1 MNNQANYFTLNHR
14 VAFYV
19 PSTVQGDKQVSKH
32 ELEKRTNETAR
43 LLTSYF
49 GGATIEKVQGFYK
62 GKDNKYIV
70 ETVHKVISFT
80 SDSDLESHSQ
90 DLIRLAEQSC
100 KLWSQES
107 IGLEIDNKFIFID

>member
-1 MNNQANYFTLNHR
+1 MDYFTLNHR

-19 PSTVQGDKQVSKH
+19 PSTTEASTPIPAE
-32 ELEKRTNETAR
+32 ELERRTREVAA
-43 LLTSYF
+43 LLTSFF

-62 GKDNKYIV
+62 SKNGSYIV

-80 SDSDLESHSQ
+80 SDQDLATHSAE
-90 DLIRLAEQSC
+90 LIRLAEQSC
-100 KLWSQES
+100 KQWAQES

>member
-1 MNNQANYFTLNHR
+1 MDYFTLNHR

-19 PSTVQGDKQVSKH
+19 PSTVAASKKISDR
-32 ELEKRTNETAR
+32 ELEARTKEIAS

-62 GKDNKYIV
+62 SKEGKYIV

-80 SDSDLESHSQ
+80 SDEDLAVHSQ
-90 DLIRLAEQSC
+90 DLLRLAEQSC
-100 KLWSQES
+100 KQWSQES
-107 IGLEIDNKFIFID
+107 IGVEIDNKLIFID